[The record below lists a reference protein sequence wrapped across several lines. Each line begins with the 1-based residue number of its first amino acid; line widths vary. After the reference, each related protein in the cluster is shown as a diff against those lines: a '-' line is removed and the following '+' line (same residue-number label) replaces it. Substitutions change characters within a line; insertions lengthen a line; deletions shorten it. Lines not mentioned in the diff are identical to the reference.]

1 MVLNGLEKE
10 VLEEIARRMLVK
22 KEELVLFL
30 ENKVENPISTVES
43 IIKLLK
49 DKGLITYVEVIGKS
63 CYAITQ
69 KGMREVNES
78 RSIV

>member
-1 MVLNGLEKE
+1 MIQDGLEKE

-30 ENKVENPISTVES
+30 ENKVENPVSTVET
-43 IIKLLK
+43 IVKLLI
-49 DKGLITYVEVIGKS
+49 DKGLVTYVEVIGKT

-69 KGMREVNES
+69 KGIREINES
-78 RSIV
+78 NKL